1 VPATEQDVEHLK
13 MLSIG
18 HYAVAIISAI
28 LALVPIVHFSIG
40 LVILIDPEAIGI
52 HDAPPRWLGLVIV
65 GIGAALL
72 LIGFALAIATAL
84 AGRYIE
90 QRRRYAFVLVTAA
103 VNCLAVPFGTVLG
116 ILTLLKIVQPRVRDM
131 FQHPAAL

>member
-1 VPATEQDVEHLK
+1 MLASEQDVEHLR

-28 LALVPIVHFSIG
+28 LALVPLAHFSIG

-65 GIGAALL
+65 GIGAVLVL
-72 LIGFALAIATAL
+72 MGLALAIATAL

-90 QRRRYAFVLVTAA
+90 QRRRYTFILVTAA

-116 ILTLLKIVQPRVRDM
+116 ILTLVKLVQPHVREM
-131 FQHPAAL
+131 FQRPAAL